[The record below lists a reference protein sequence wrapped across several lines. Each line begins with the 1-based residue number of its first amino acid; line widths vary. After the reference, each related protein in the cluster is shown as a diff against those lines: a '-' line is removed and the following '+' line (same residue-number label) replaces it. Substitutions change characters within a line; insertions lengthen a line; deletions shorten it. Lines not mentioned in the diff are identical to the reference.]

1 MTVLFPR
8 IMLSIVLFYLSLA
21 ALEVGIPCAQA
32 DPSLIEH
39 ILDETS
45 SIVTIQAQ
53 KIIANPLTH
62 PAAIQ
67 VQEQSGAGVI
77 IDPSGYI
84 ATNTHIIL
92 YADRIFVT
100 LSNGSRLPAAIAA
113 IAPATDFSILKI
125 DAPVALEA
133 LPWADPKLLA
143 LGTKIIS
150 IGNTSLWKETICAGT
165 ITGIANNLS
174 TGSVGLIEMDL
185 ALDRGDSGG
194 PVLDQQGRFLGII
207 VAKHMKV
214 ERSSYALP
222 AWDIRNFFL
231 NYLKERRNTNAQ

>member
-1 MTVLFPR
+1 MTALIPKLKF
-8 IMLSIVLFYLSLA
+8 SLPLICVSFA
-21 ALEVGIPCAQA
+21 ALGLSSACHA
-32 DPSLIEH
+32 DTSVIEH
-39 ILDETS
+39 ILGESS

-53 KIIANPLTH
+53 KITAGSTMNSGPME
-62 PAAIQ
+62 
-67 VQEQSGAGVI
+67 VREQSGAGVI
-77 IDPSGYI
+77 IDPAGYI

-100 LSNGSRLPAAIAA
+100 LSNGIRLPATIAA

-125 DAPVALEA
+125 DAPFSLEA
-133 LPWADPKLLA
+133 LPWADPHLLT

-150 IGNTSLWKETICAGT
+150 VGNTPLWKETICGGT
-165 ITGIANNLS
+165 ITGIANTLS

-194 PVLDQQGRFLGII
+194 PVLDRQGQFLGII
-207 VAKHMKV
+207 VAKNMKV

-222 AWDIRNFFL
+222 AWNIREFFL
-231 NYLKERRNTNAQ
+231 NYLIERQKENVQ